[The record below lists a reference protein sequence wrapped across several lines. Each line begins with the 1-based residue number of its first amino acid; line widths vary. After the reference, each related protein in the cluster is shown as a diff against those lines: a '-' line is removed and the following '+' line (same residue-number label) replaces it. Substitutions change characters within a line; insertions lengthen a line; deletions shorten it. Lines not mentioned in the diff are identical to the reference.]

1 VTNWNPERYARH
13 AAFVPE
19 LGRGLLAWLDAQPG
33 ERILD
38 LGCGGGVL
46 SLEIAAQGARVIGLD
61 GSEPQVRA
69 ARAGGVAAF
78 VARGEAFA
86 LARPIDAVFSN
97 AVLHWMKQPDAV
109 LERVAGA
116 LRPGGRFV
124 AELGARGNVASV
136 HAALREAVARRG
148 LDPEVVDPWYF
159 PSGDEYRAK
168 LVAHGFEVAQLEVF
182 ERPTPLP
189 GDLREWLLIFGQSF
203 LAAVA
208 PPDQEQFLAEVK
220 GAARPRLQAKDGS
233 WSADYVRLRFRA
245 LRR

>member
-1 VTNWNPERYARH
+1 MSTWDPERYARH

-19 LGRGLLAWLDAQPG
+19 LGRGLLAWLDARPG

-46 SLEIAAQGARVIGLD
+46 SLEIAAQRARVIGLD
-61 GSEPQVRA
+61 ASEAQARA
-69 ARAGGVAAF
+69 ALAGGVIAF
-78 VARGEAFA
+78 VGRGETLA
-86 LARPIDAVFSN
+86 LARPLDAVFSN
-97 AVLHWMKQPDAV
+97 AALHWMKQPDAV

-136 HAALREAVARRG
+136 HAALREAVSRRG
-148 LDPEVVDPWYF
+148 LDPESVDPWYF
-159 PSGDEYRAK
+159 PSADEYRAK
-168 LVAHGFEVAQLEVF
+168 LVAHGFQVSRLEVS

-189 GDLREWLLIFGQSF
+189 GDLREWLLTFGQSF
-203 LAAVA
+203 LAAVG
-208 PPDQEQFLAEVK
+208 PQEQERFLGEVRD
-220 GAARPRLQAKDGS
+220 AARPRLQTADGS